1 MQISNKVAEL
11 LESGWE
17 IHEYYDVSLTTNGA
31 EVKIPIGLQPGQI
44 CREIDG
50 IFLVYVGEKDD

>member
-1 MQISNKVAEL
+1 MQISSKVANL
-11 LESGWE
+11 LDDGWE
-17 IHEYYDVSLTTNGA
+17 LHEEYETIIASNGN

-50 IFLVYVGEKDD
+50 VFLVYVGE